1 VAGVTTPDATGQL
14 NRDLST
20 IAVLTRKGGGA
31 LQPTEFALTAGWGSK
46 GAGGIT
52 MPGKGKIDTVNVD
65 DKASLDVY
73 LNPTA
78 YWHNVPPAVWGFTI
92 GGYPVM
98 KKWLSYRER
107 SVLGRDLTLAE
118 LKEVTHMARRLAALV
133 ALQALLDESYAMCA
147 EDIYGANA

>member
-1 VAGVTTPDATGQL
+1 
-14 NRDLST
+14 
-20 IAVLTRKGGGA
+20 
-31 LQPTEFALTAGWGSK
+31 
-46 GAGGIT
+46 
-52 MPGKGKIDTVNVD
+52 
-65 DKASLDVY
+65 
-73 LNPTA
+73 
-78 YWHNVPPAVWGFTI
+78 
-92 GGYPVM
+92 M